1 MYIQDINCYASVL
14 YCLLTY
20 FTVGL
25 VHFFVAVLFAICTVF
40 RTIKSNAKQ
49 TLANCF
55 LLCLY
60 TLEVIYMNAVIY
72 ARYSSD
78 NQREESIEGQIRECK
93 TFAQRNGMTI
103 VGEYIDRAKS
113 ATTDKRPEFQR
124 MIAESSKKAFEII
137 IVWKLDRFARNR
149 YDSAHYK
156 AQLRKNGVK
165 VISATESISEGAEGV
180 LLESVLEGMA
190 EYYSKELGEKTL
202 RGMTEN
208 ALKCK
213 HNGGLCPLGF
223 TVDEN
228 KLRFYL
234 EQFKGID
241 STKLVN
247 RRKLINTFVNPIYL
261 YDDKLDLILN
271 YQDGTETIS
280 LSGVEA
286 FDSSSPVT
294 SEGEPGLG
302 KTLLAKCFIDECGLK
317 SYTLRSNKGGDKFV
331 DEITATFEKAKQNAP
346 SIIFLDDMDKFA
358 NDDDMHCD
366 AQEYVAV
373 QAGIDFVKGSDV
385 FVIAT
390 TNDINKLPDSLVR
403 TGRFDRVVIVQ
414 PPTQDDASK
423 IIEHYLKNKK
433 LSDDVDFNDLCKMMT
448 YHSCSDLETLLN
460 EAAIRA
466 GYCKKDSIEMEDLI
480 NAVLRLQY
488 KSPDELLQKN
498 KDEIRKTAIHESG
511 HIVVS
516 EVLNSESV
524 GLASIR
530 SKGRNRVGGFIH
542 KCKDDESL
550 QNQVMICLAGKVATE
565 MYYSDT
571 CASGCR
577 SDFKSAINL
586 IRNGLA
592 EEGTNGVSFLE
603 FKNYCYE
610 LSTRAADNRE
620 AVVHAELERYI
631 LQTRAVLIK
640 NKEFLEKTSEALAEK
655 KTLLYSDIQSI
666 KNSVTITKC
675 VV

>member
-1 MYIQDINCYASVL
+1 
-14 YCLLTY
+14 
-20 FTVGL
+20 
-25 VHFFVAVLFAICTVF
+25 
-40 RTIKSNAKQ
+40 
-49 TLANCF
+49 
-55 LLCLY
+55 
-60 TLEVIYMNAVIY
+60 MNAVIY

-280 LSGVEA
+280 LSEVEA

-466 GYCKKDSIEMEDLI
+466 GYGKKDCIEMEDLI

-488 KSPDELLQKN
+488 KSPDELLQKD
-498 KDEIRKTAIHESG
+498 KDEVRKTAIHEAG

-516 EVLNSESV
+516 ELLNPESV

-530 SKGRNRVGGFIH
+530 SKGRIQIGGFIH

-571 CASGCR
+571 CASGCL

-586 IRNGLA
+586 IRDGLT

-603 FKNYCYE
+603 FKNYCYD
-610 LSTRAADNRE
+610 LSERSWDNRE
-620 AVVHAELERYI
+620 AVVHAEIERYI
-631 LQTRAVLIK
+631 LQTRDILIK

-655 KTLLYSDIQSI
+655 ETLLYSDIQSI

-675 VV
+675 VA

>member
-1 MYIQDINCYASVL
+1 
-14 YCLLTY
+14 
-20 FTVGL
+20 
-25 VHFFVAVLFAICTVF
+25 
-40 RTIKSNAKQ
+40 
-49 TLANCF
+49 
-55 LLCLY
+55 
-60 TLEVIYMNAVIY
+60 MNAVIY

-675 VV
+675 VA

>member
-1 MYIQDINCYASVL
+1 
-14 YCLLTY
+14 
-20 FTVGL
+20 
-25 VHFFVAVLFAICTVF
+25 
-40 RTIKSNAKQ
+40 
-49 TLANCF
+49 
-55 LLCLY
+55 
-60 TLEVIYMNAVIY
+60 
-72 ARYSSD
+72 
-78 NQREESIEGQIRECK
+78 
-93 TFAQRNGMTI
+93 MTI

-113 ATTDKRPEFQR
+113 ARTDKRPEFQR

-280 LSGVEA
+280 LSEVEA

-358 NDDDMHCD
+358 NDDDMQCD

-655 KTLLYSDIQSI
+655 ETLLYSDIQSI

-675 VV
+675 VA

>member
-1 MYIQDINCYASVL
+1 
-14 YCLLTY
+14 
-20 FTVGL
+20 
-25 VHFFVAVLFAICTVF
+25 
-40 RTIKSNAKQ
+40 
-49 TLANCF
+49 
-55 LLCLY
+55 
-60 TLEVIYMNAVIY
+60 MNAVIY

-280 LSGVEA
+280 LSEVEA

-466 GYCKKDSIEMEDLI
+466 GYGKKDCIEMEDLI

-488 KSPDELLQKN
+488 KSPDELLQKD
-498 KDEIRKTAIHESG
+498 KDEIRKTAIHEAG

-530 SKGRNRVGGFIH
+530 SKGRSRIGGFIH

-571 CASGCR
+571 CASGCW
-577 SDFKSAINL
+577 SDFKSVINL
-586 IRNGLA
+586 IRNGLT

-640 NKEFLEKTSEALAEK
+640 NKEFLEKTAEALAEK
-655 KTLLYSDIQSI
+655 ETLLYSDIQSI

-675 VV
+675 VA

>member
-1 MYIQDINCYASVL
+1 
-14 YCLLTY
+14 
-20 FTVGL
+20 
-25 VHFFVAVLFAICTVF
+25 
-40 RTIKSNAKQ
+40 
-49 TLANCF
+49 
-55 LLCLY
+55 
-60 TLEVIYMNAVIY
+60 MNAVIY

-113 ATTDKRPEFQR
+113 STTDKRPEFQR

-280 LSGVEA
+280 LSEVEA

-346 SIIFLDDMDKFA
+346 AIIFLDDMDKFA

-403 TGRFDRVVIVQ
+403 TGRFDRVIIVQ
-414 PPTQDDASK
+414 EPTQDDASK

-433 LSDDVDFNDLCKMMT
+433 LSDDIDFNDLCKMMS

-466 GYCKKDSIEMEDLI
+466 GYGKKDCIEMEDLI

-488 KSPDELLQKN
+488 KSPDELLQKD
-498 KDEIRKTAIHESG
+498 KDEVRKTAIHEAG

-516 EVLNSESV
+516 EVLNPESV
-524 GLASIR
+524 GLASVR
-530 SKGRNRVGGFIH
+530 SKGRSRIGGFIH

-550 QNQVMICLAGKVATE
+550 QNQVMICLAVKVATE

-586 IRNGLA
+586 IRNGLT

-603 FKNYCYE
+603 FKNYRYD
-610 LSTRAADNRE
+610 LS
-620 AVVHAELERYI
+620 ER
-631 LQTRAVLIK
+631 
-640 NKEFLEKTSEALAEK
+640 S
-655 KTLLYSDIQSI
+655 
-666 KNSVTITKC
+666 
-675 VV
+675 

>member
-1 MYIQDINCYASVL
+1 MNK
-14 YCLLTY
+14 
-20 FTVGL
+20 FE
-25 VHFFVAVLFAICTVF
+25 
-40 RTIKSNAKQ
+40 N
-49 TLANCF
+49 
-55 LLCLY
+55 
-60 TLEVIYMNAVIY
+60 VI
-72 ARYSSD
+72 
-78 NQREESIEGQIRECK
+78 G
-93 TFAQRNGMTI
+93 
-103 VGEYIDRAKS
+103 
-113 ATTDKRPEFQR
+113 
-124 MIAESSKKAFEII
+124 
-137 IVWKLDRFARNR
+137 
-149 YDSAHYK
+149 YDSI
-156 AQLRKNGVK
+156 KNELMQIVDMVHNK
-165 VISATESISEGAEGV
+165 ERYEALGARMPVGV
-180 LLESVLEGMA
+180 LL
-190 EYYSKELGEKTL
+190 
-202 RGMTEN
+202 
-208 ALKCK
+208 
-213 HNGGLCPLGF
+213 H
-223 TVDEN
+223 
-228 KLRFYL
+228 
-234 EQFKGID
+234 
-241 STKLVN
+241 
-247 RRKLINTFVNPIYL
+247 
-261 YDDKLDLILN
+261 
-271 YQDGTETIS
+271 
-280 LSGVEA
+280 
-286 FDSSSPVT
+286 
-294 SEGEPGLG
+294 GEPGLG

-346 SIIFLDDMDKFA
+346 AIIFLDDMDKFA

-488 KSPDELLQKN
+488 KSPDELLQKD
-498 KDEIRKTAIHESG
+498 KDEIRKTAIHEAG

-530 SKGRNRVGGFIH
+530 SKGRSRIGGFIH

-571 CASGCR
+571 CASGCW
-577 SDFKSAINL
+577 SDFKSTINL
-586 IRNGLA
+586 IRNGLT

-603 FKNYCYE
+603 FKNYCYD
-610 LSTRAADNRE
+610 LSERSWDNRE
-620 AVVHAELERYI
+620 AVVHAEIERYI

-640 NKEFLEKTSEALAEK
+640 NKEFLEKTADALAEK
-655 KTLLYSDIQSI
+655 ETLLYSDIQSI

-675 VV
+675 VA

>member
-1 MYIQDINCYASVL
+1 
-14 YCLLTY
+14 
-20 FTVGL
+20 
-25 VHFFVAVLFAICTVF
+25 
-40 RTIKSNAKQ
+40 
-49 TLANCF
+49 
-55 LLCLY
+55 
-60 TLEVIYMNAVIY
+60 MNAFEKVI
-72 ARYSSD
+72 
-78 NQREESIEGQIRECK
+78 G
-93 TFAQRNGMTI
+93 
-103 VGEYIDRAKS
+103 
-113 ATTDKRPEFQR
+113 
-124 MIAESSKKAFEII
+124 
-137 IVWKLDRFARNR
+137 
-149 YDSAHYK
+149 YDSI
-156 AQLRKNGVK
+156 KNELMQIVDMVHNK
-165 VISATESISEGAEGV
+165 ERYEALGARMPVGV
-180 LLESVLEGMA
+180 LL
-190 EYYSKELGEKTL
+190 
-202 RGMTEN
+202 
-208 ALKCK
+208 
-213 HNGGLCPLGF
+213 H
-223 TVDEN
+223 
-228 KLRFYL
+228 
-234 EQFKGID
+234 
-241 STKLVN
+241 
-247 RRKLINTFVNPIYL
+247 
-261 YDDKLDLILN
+261 
-271 YQDGTETIS
+271 
-280 LSGVEA
+280 
-286 FDSSSPVT
+286 
-294 SEGEPGLG
+294 GEPGLG

-358 NDDDMHCD
+358 NDDNMHCD

-390 TNDINKLPDSLVR
+390 TNYINKLPDSLVR
-403 TGRFDRVVIVQ
+403 TGRFDRIVIVQ

-488 KSPDELLQKN
+488 KSPDELLQKD
-498 KDEIRKTAIHESG
+498 KDEIRKTAIHEAG

-530 SKGRNRVGGFIH
+530 SKGRSRIGGFIH

-603 FKNYCYE
+603 FKNYYYD
-610 LSTRAADNRE
+610 LSKRASDNRE

-631 LQTRAVLIK
+631 LQTRNVLIQ
-640 NKEFLEKTSEALAEK
+640 NKEFLEKTANALVEK
-655 KTLLYSDIQSI
+655 ETLLYSDIKAI
-666 KNSVTITKC
+666 RESVEITRC
-675 VV
+675 VA

>member
-1 MYIQDINCYASVL
+1 
-14 YCLLTY
+14 
-20 FTVGL
+20 
-25 VHFFVAVLFAICTVF
+25 
-40 RTIKSNAKQ
+40 
-49 TLANCF
+49 
-55 LLCLY
+55 
-60 TLEVIYMNAVIY
+60 MNAVIY

-280 LSGVEA
+280 LSEVEA

-346 SIIFLDDMDKFA
+346 SIIFLDDMDKFS

-373 QAGIDFVKGSDV
+373 QAGIDFVKGNDV

-403 TGRFDRVVIVQ
+403 TGRFDRVIIVQ
-414 PPTQDDASK
+414 EPTQYDASK

-466 GYCKKDSIEMEDLI
+466 GYGKKDCIEMEDLI

-488 KSPDELLQKN
+488 KSPDELLQKD
-498 KDEIRKTAIHESG
+498 KDEVRKTAIHEAG

-516 EVLNSESV
+516 ELLNPESV

-530 SKGRNRVGGFIH
+530 SKGRSQIGGFIH

-571 CASGCR
+571 FASGCR

-603 FKNYCYE
+603 FKNYRYD
-610 LSTRAADNRE
+610 LS
-620 AVVHAELERYI
+620 ER
-631 LQTRAVLIK
+631 
-640 NKEFLEKTSEALAEK
+640 S
-655 KTLLYSDIQSI
+655 
-666 KNSVTITKC
+666 
-675 VV
+675 